1 MGGADLVAQGPEGL
15 QGLGGLPQLPTR
27 LPADGVHHKVGM
39 EVSGVP
45 VGGHQH
51 LEAGPSFLGKLQSD
65 GVGLLQCDRLFWRE
79 GLDVLVEVHA
89 LRLAIGALGG
99 QKFPVGIVPQ
109 AVDAGDKPLAGHRV
123 PGLFLLADVV
133 HHPFHGPQGLLLL
146 RDVCHRCHGLLLVK
160 RHSASCKAP
169 SWSTT
174 SWKL

>member
-15 QGLGGLPQLPTR
+15 QGLGGLPQLEAR

-109 AVDAGDKPLAGHRV
+109 AVNPGDKPLPGGRV
-123 PGLFLLADVV
+123 LHLLGLAAVV
-133 HHPFHGPQGLLLL
+133 HDAPHGTQGLLLF
-146 RDVCHRCHGLLLVK
+146 RDVSHRRHGCF
-160 RHSASCKAP
+160 RAMEHSSR
-169 SWSTT
+169 
-174 SWKL
+174 